1 MTKERYIEILIK
13 NIEHACSVA
22 NITSNKLGI
31 ESGLGKDIVANL
43 KKGSMLSADKL
54 AEIAN
59 YLNVSV
65 DYLLGRTDEPN
76 SQSMSNNSISAT
88 DIKGNNVQTIGGNE
102 KISKR
107 DMELLQK
114 INSLSFDDYA
124 DIISY
129 INSKIK
135 STI

>member
-22 NITSNKLGI
+22 NVTSNKLGI

-76 SQSMSNNSISAT
+76 SSMSNNSISAT

-102 KISKR
+102 TISKR
-107 DMELLQK
+107 DRELLQK

>member
-22 NITSNKLGI
+22 NVTSNKLGI

-76 SQSMSNNSISAT
+76 SSMSNNSISAT
-88 DIKGNNVQTIGGNE
+88 DIKENNVQTIGGNE
-102 KISKR
+102 TISKR
-107 DMELLQK
+107 DRELLQK